1 MQFFTI
7 LLVNIF
13 TGAVIYLLLSLKL
26 ARSSAEYREQRLK
39 REMDE
44 IIKEFNSTANRNIS
58 ILENK
63 IAVINR
69 LLRES
74 GSIQGIDITV
84 ANEELIDNHV
94 DGVGKTMPQNNNAP
108 LYEDPVMAKS
118 TMGGKEQGIPKKSL
132 PEFFHHGIAILRSKI
147 IEIIDKTD
155 NSRPEMPIS
164 ASRETQNELVEN
176 YHDPYEKLIEKDLS
190 NLDINDIT
198 EQGQQSDKR
207 EEKELSEKVNESEI
221 ADILSSE
228 NDRFAAVAEL
238 DERGCSVEMIAKYC
252 NMPAGEVRL
261 ILNLQK

>member
-26 ARSSAEYREQRLK
+26 ARSSSEYREQRLK

-84 ANEELIDNHV
+84 ANEELIDNHIDV
-94 DGVGKTMPQNNNAP
+94 VEKTFSEKNNTP
-108 LYEDPVMAKS
+108 VQEDPGTAKGS
-118 TMGGKEQGIPKKSL
+118 MPVKEQGMPKKSL
-132 PEFFHHGIAILRSKI
+132 PEFFLHGIAILRSKVN
-147 IEIIDKTD
+147 EIVDRTD
-155 NSRPEMPIS
+155 FGKPEMPIS
-164 ASRETQNELVEN
+164 AARESQSEVVEN
-176 YHDPYEKLIEKDLS
+176 YNDPYEKLIEKDLS
-190 NLDINDIT
+190 SLDINDIT
-198 EQGQQSDKR
+198 EKKLQAGKR
-207 EEKELSEKVNESEI
+207 EEKELSEEVKESEV

-228 NDRFAAVAEL
+228 SDRFAAVAEL